1 MSLLTGSR
9 LNLSANQWRW
19 VGSLGLA
26 FLAGVVTAISDSKT
40 WPGLYTVFRDGLV
53 EMVPVL
59 VALKV
64 IWRPRSAREMSKS
77 LGQAAAAPDPLKGGR
92 G

>member
-1 MSLLTGSR
+1 MSLLNGSR
-9 LNLSANQWRW
+9 LNLSPNAWRW
-19 VGSLGLA
+19 VGSLAVA

-40 WPGLYTVFRDGLV
+40 WPGLYTVVRDGV
-53 EMVPVL
+53 IEMVPVL

-64 IWRPRSAREMSKS
+64 VFRPRSAVEMSKS
-77 LGQAAAAPDPLKGGR
+77 LGRESGAPDPKGGR